1 MEMNVKQIQ
10 NNFRLAA
17 WVGVAVLCF
26 FLAAPLQA
34 DFQKGYDEIKPI
46 LKKYCHDC
54 HGNEKDKGGLN
65 FEAYKLEKDI
75 LVHLQ
80 KWFSVIDQVE
90 TGTMPPDDKELRP
103 NEAEVTKLVTWI
115 RKTIDE
121 FDYESVK
128 DPGKYTLRRLNKA
141 EYNNT
146 IRDLTGVDLKPARYF
161 SGDGGGG
168 EGFDNNA
175 EAMTMLPLMVEKYF
189 KAARDISR
197 HANVS
202 VADGIRFSP
211 ELSPTYSPSSYL
223 VLAERKL
230 TNFYND
236 IFDTLPKYNPRK
248 EFKPYLMPAMKLAL
262 ANPEAT
268 DREIYDVAIKE
279 KLMPGVF
286 YKWARQ
292 FLDAEEISKTSRW
305 DSHYGKWVIDPW
317 LDLQSRRDS
326 VTDAEMQAFHDDFAA
341 KTLLSAPAT
350 SMMSKPGME
359 VKTEIKENAETLY
372 LSVGDMGDGHEF
384 DRIVLHKPRVTL
396 KDGKVVYLG
405 DLELVEK
412 QGDGAMHKENF
423 PDGKTFVSTASGKEK
438 IERGFYIEAPALLSF
453 KLPPGAKAFNA
464 TLGIEKSADGKGS
477 VQVYASD
484 EVVPFPKGK
493 HTHCYFYSG
502 PGNTSVEAA
511 KKWWVIF
518 SALVGYGKSPGSK
531 EMVNVSLDAEG
542 RARLDS
548 IKREVE
554 YAKREPIE
562 KFFKF
567 VTTKKLGHL
576 IKAKEGELPALS
588 DLAKKD
594 QVPPETFSD
603 DDQKTWNELQDLA
616 ESFQA
621 EIDKGIRDSMLEF
634 SARAFRRPLNEK
646 ETEIIT
652 GIYEQSIAETDD
664 FQKAVQLVIQ
674 SLLTRPQF
682 LFRLENEKP
691 GQEAHLVDD
700 FALANRLSYFLWS
713 SMPDQTLMDLA
724 KEGRLNDD
732 KVLESQ
738 VRRMLKD
745 PRSVSMAQEFASQ
758 WLGFRK
764 ILSEKEPDLKLFP
777 TYTKELKESMYQEA
791 IMAFDELIKEDESVW
806 EILDSKSTFLN
817 EALAKHYEIP
827 GVEGSEMRKVELKK
841 NSQRGGFLSMGS
853 LLVATSFPERTSP
866 VVRGQWVLDALIGG
880 KVPPAPDGLVID
892 QAKMENEAVSIRD
905 RLAAHR
911 DDPNCSVCHDR
922 MDPLGFALENF
933 DAVGRFRKT
942 GKNGQA
948 VDAIGDLKG
957 GQRLEGVTG
966 LKQYLTTTKRD
977 AFLHQ
982 MAQKKLGFALG
993 RSLEYYDESVIRTAV
1008 TELKENDYR
1017 YSALVE
1023 TIVKSFPFRNRREKG
1038 FQTDVIQ

>member
-1 MEMNVKQIQ
+1 MWAS
-10 NNFRLAA
+10 L
-17 WVGVAVLCF
+17 AVLCY
-26 FLAAPLQA
+26 LAVSPLQA

-54 HGNEKDKGGLN
+54 HGDEKHKGDLN
-65 FEAYKLEKDI
+65 FEAFKAEKDI

-90 TGTMPPDDKELRP
+90 TGTMPPEDKKLRP
-103 NEAEVTKLVTWI
+103 TEAEVIQLVSWV

-121 FDYESVK
+121 FDYDSVK
-128 DPGKYTLRRLNKA
+128 DPGRYTLRRLNKA

-175 EAMTMLPLMVEKYF
+175 EGMTMLPLMVEKYF

-202 VADGIRFSP
+202 YADGIRFSP
-211 ELSPTYSPSSYL
+211 DLSPTYSPRSYL

-230 TNFYND
+230 TDFYND

-262 ANPEAT
+262 AKPDAT
-268 DREIYDVAIKE
+268 DREIYDIAMRE

-286 YKWARQ
+286 HKWARS

-317 LDLQSRRDS
+317 LELQSRRDS
-326 VTDAEMQAFHDDFAA
+326 VTEEELQLFHDDFAA

-350 SMMSKPGME
+350 GMMTKPGME
-359 VKTEIKENAETLY
+359 VKTEIKEKAEVLY
-372 LSVGDMGDGHEF
+372 LSVGDMDDGHEF

-396 KDGKVVYLG
+396 KDGKEVFLG
-405 DLELVEK
+405 DLELIEK
-412 QGDGAMHKENF
+412 QGEGAIHKENF
-423 PDGKTFVSTASGKEK
+423 PDGKPFVSTASGKEK

-453 KLPPGAKAFNA
+453 KLPPGVKAFNA

-484 EVVPFPKGK
+484 ESIPFPKGK
-493 HTHCYFYSG
+493 HTHSYFFSG

-511 KKWWVIF
+511 KKWWVIY

-531 EMVNVSLDAEG
+531 EMVDVSLDEQG

-562 KFFKF
+562 NFFKF
-567 VTTKKLGHL
+567 VKAKKFAHL

-588 DLAKKD
+588 DLPEKD
-594 QVPPETFSD
+594 RAPPETLSEA
-603 DDQKTWNELQDLA
+603 DQKKWNELQGLA
-616 ESFQA
+616 ENFQ
-621 EIDKGIRDSMLEF
+621 EEMDQGIRDSLLEF
-634 SARAFRRPLNEK
+634 ASRAFRRPLK
-646 ETEIIT
+646 EEEAEVIT
-652 GIYEQSIAETDD
+652 SVYETAIEEDD
-664 FQKAVQLVIQ
+664 NFQKAVQLVIQ

-682 LFRLENEKP
+682 LFRFENEGTEKGAQP
-691 GQEAHLVDD
+691 VDG

-713 SMPDQTLMDLA
+713 SMPDQTLIDLA
-724 KEGRLNDD
+724 KEGRLTDE
-732 KVLESQ
+732 KVLEQQ

-745 PRSVSMAQEFASQ
+745 PRSLSLAQEFASQ

-764 ILSEKEPDLKLFP
+764 ILNEKEPDLKLFP
-777 TYTKELKESMYQEA
+777 TYTKELKESMYQESM
-791 IMAFDELIKEDESVW
+791 MAFDEMIKEDESVL

-817 EALAKHYEIP
+817 EALAKHYGIP
-827 GVEGSEMRKVELKK
+827 GVEGSEMRKVELKDA
-841 NSQRGGFLSMGS
+841 QRGGFLTMGS

-866 VVRGQWVLDALIGG
+866 VVRGQWILDALIGG

-892 QAKMENEAVSIRD
+892 QAKMENEAVSIKA

-911 DDPNCSVCHDR
+911 DNPNCSVCHDR
-922 MDPLGFALENF
+922 MDPFGFALENF

-942 GKNGQA
+942 GPNGA
-948 VDAIGDLKG
+948 PMDATGDLKG
-957 GQRLEGVTG
+957 GPQLEGAAG
-966 LKQYLTTTKRD
+966 LKHYLVTEKRD

-982 MAQKKLGFALG
+982 MAQKQLGFALG
-993 RSLEYYDESVIRTAV
+993 RSLEYFDESVIRTAV
-1008 TELKENDYR
+1008 AELKENDYR
-1017 YSALVE
+1017 YSAMVLA
-1023 TIVKSFPFRNRREKG
+1023 IVKSFPFRNRREKG
-1038 FQTDVIQ
+1038 FQTDAIQ

>member
-1 MEMNVKQIQ
+1 MQKYSCV
-10 NNFRLAA
+10 A
-17 WVGVAVLCF
+17 VSVSVAVLSF
-26 FLAAPLQA
+26 FAASSSQA

-46 LKKYCHDC
+46 LKKYCYDC
-54 HGNEKDKGGLN
+54 HSNEKDKGDLN
-65 FEAYKLEKDI
+65 FEAFKVEKDI

-80 KWFSVIDQVE
+80 QWFSVIDQVE
-90 TGTMPPDDKELRP
+90 TGTMPPEKKTLRP
-103 NEAEVTKLVTWI
+103 SETEVIQLASWI

-121 FDYESVK
+121 FDYESVR
-128 DPGKYTLRRLNKA
+128 DPGRYTLRRLNKA

-146 IRDLTGVDLKPARYF
+146 IRDLTGVDLNPARYF
-161 SGDGGGG
+161 SGDGSGG

-175 EAMTMLPLMVEKYF
+175 EGMTMLPLMVEKYF

-197 HANVS
+197 HADVS
-202 VADGIRFSP
+202 YADGIGFSQD
-211 ELSPTYSPSSYL
+211 LSPTHSPRSYL
-223 VLAERKL
+223 LLAERRL

-262 ANPEAT
+262 ANPDAT
-268 DREIYDVAIKE
+268 DREIYDIAIRE

-286 YKWARQ
+286 YKWARS

-305 DSHYGKWVIDPW
+305 DSPYGKWVIDPW

-326 VTDAEMQAFHDDFAA
+326 FTEAELQAFHDDFAA

-350 SMMSKPGME
+350 GMMTKPSME
-359 VKTEIKENAETLY
+359 VKTEIKENAEILY

-384 DRIVLHKPRVTL
+384 DRIVLHKPRVTME
-396 KDGKVVYLG
+396 DGKDVYLG
-405 DLELVEK
+405 DLELIEK
-412 QGDGAMHKENF
+412 QGEGAIHKENF
-423 PDGKTFVSTASGKEK
+423 PDGKLFESTASGKEK
-438 IERGFYIEAPALLSF
+438 IERGFYIEAPALLTF

-464 TLGIEKSADGKGS
+464 TLGIEKTADGKGS

-484 EVVPFPKGK
+484 ETVPFPKGK
-493 HTHCYFYSG
+493 HTHSYFYSG
-502 PGNTSVEAA
+502 PKNTSVEAA
-511 KKWWVIF
+511 KKWWVIY

-531 EMVNVSLDAEG
+531 EMVEVSLDAKG

-548 IKREVE
+548 IKRDVE

-562 KFFKF
+562 NFFKF
-567 VTTKKLGHL
+567 VEKRKLGHL

-588 DLAKKD
+588 DLTEKD
-594 QVPPETFSD
+594 RVPPETLSD
-603 DDQKTWNELQDLA
+603 ADQKKWNELKDLA
-616 ESFQA
+616 ETFQL
-621 EIDKGIRDSMLEF
+621 EIDKGIRDSILAF
-634 SARAFRRPLNEK
+634 ASRSFRRPLKKE
-646 ETEIIT
+646 ETEIIL
-652 GIYEQSIAETDD
+652 GIYQNSIAEVDD
-664 FQKAVQLVIQ
+664 FQKAVQLAIQ

-682 LFRLENEKP
+682 LFRFENESSEQ
-691 GQEAHLVDD
+691 GSQLVDD

-713 SMPDQTLMDLA
+713 SMPDKTLMDLA
-724 KEGRLNDD
+724 KEGRLSDE
-732 KVLESQ
+732 KVLEQQ

-745 PRSVSMAQEFASQ
+745 PKSISLAQEFAGQ

-764 ILSEKEPDLKLFP
+764 ILTEKEPDLKLFP

-791 IMAFDELIKEDESVW
+791 IMAFDELIKEDESVL

-817 EALAKHYEIP
+817 EALAKHYDIP
-827 GVEGSEMRKVELKK
+827 GVEGSEMRKVELKDD
-841 NSQRGGFLSMGS
+841 QRGGFLSMGS
-853 LLVATSFPERTSP
+853 MLVATSFPERTSP
-866 VVRGQWVLDALIGG
+866 VVRGQWILDALIGG

-892 QAKMENEAVSIRD
+892 QAKMENEAVSIKD
-905 RLAAHR
+905 RLATHR
-911 DDPNCSVCHDR
+911 DNPNCSVCHDR

-942 GKNGQA
+942 GANGQA

-957 GQRLEGVTG
+957 GQKLRGAAG

-982 MAQKKLGFALG
+982 MAQKQLGFALG
-993 RSLEYYDESVIRTAV
+993 RGLEYFDESVIRAAV
-1008 TELKENDYR
+1008 VELKENDCR
-1017 YSALVE
+1017 YSALAL

-1038 FQTDVIQ
+1038 YQTDATQ